1 LHIGLAL
8 VHRRSIRLAALGKLK
23 PKFMSSGEALERGCV
38 VEESAAGLSENY
50 HWKPS
55 ARRESWKFRRIHL
68 LKVRPARVSVR
79 FANRVALVFRRSIRL
94 AVSEKLKPGG
104 EALRSARRPEKT

>member
-38 VEESAAGLSENY
+38 SEESAAGLSENY

-68 LKVRPARVSVR
+68 LKVRPA
-79 FANRVALVFRRSIRL
+79 NRVALVFRWSIRL

-104 EALRSARRPEKT
+104 EALRSPRRPEKT